1 MCTLATKVY
10 MLVILADAGIHGQRK
25 HSQSLDSRLR
35 GNDGTYALN
44 DGTYVLNDGTYVLN
58 GRS

>member
-35 GNDGTYALN
+35 GNDGTY
-44 DGTYVLNDGTYVLN
+44 VLNDGAYVLN

>member
-35 GNDGTYALN
+35 GNDAA
-44 DGTYVLNDGTYVLN
+44 VLNLRVQYAH
-58 GRS
+58 